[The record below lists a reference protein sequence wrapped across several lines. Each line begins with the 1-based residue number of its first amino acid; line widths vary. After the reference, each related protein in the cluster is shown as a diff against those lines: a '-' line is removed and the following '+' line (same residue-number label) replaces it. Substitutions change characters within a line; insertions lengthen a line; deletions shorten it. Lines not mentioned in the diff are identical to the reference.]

1 MAYNFAPL
9 KKKIVETE
17 EWLQKEFSQI
27 RTGRATPIILD
38 AVSVDAYGSRMS
50 IKEVAGVTIEDP
62 KTIRVVPWDT
72 TLVRAIEK
80 GIIDSNLGLSVSV
93 DEKGLR
99 VIFPELTAERRV
111 QLAKVAKQKLE
122 EARVSLR
129 GEREATRADIATQEK
144 DGDISEDDKFRL
156 NEELQK
162 MIDGANAKL
171 DELAERKDKEIL
183 I

>member
-1 MAYNFAPL
+1 MAYNFSPL
-9 KKKIVETE
+9 KQKIVETE
-17 EWLQKEFSQI
+17 EWLKKEFSQI

-38 AVSVDAYGSRMS
+38 AVTVDSYGSQMA
-50 IKEVAGVTIEDP
+50 IKEMASITIEDP
-62 KTIRVVPWDT
+62 KTIRVVPWDQSQ
-72 TLVRAIEK
+72 VKAIEK
-80 GIIDSNLGLSVSV
+80 GITDSNLGLSVST

-129 GEREATRADIATQEK
+129 KEREQTRDDIQTKEK
-144 DGDISEDDKFRL
+144 KGELSEDDKFRY

-162 MIDGANAKL
+162 MIDEANRKL
-171 DELAERKDKEIL
+171 DELAARKDKEIL
-183 I
+183 E

>member
-1 MAYNFAPL
+1 MAYNFTSL
-9 KKKIVETE
+9 KTKIIETE
-17 EWLQKEFSQI
+17 AWLQKEFSQI
-27 RTGRATPIILD
+27 RTGRATPVILD
-38 AVSVDAYGSRMS
+38 AVSVESYGSHMS

-129 GEREATRADIATQEK
+129 SEREATRADIAAQEK
-144 DGDISEDDKFRL
+144 AGDISEDDKFRL

-162 MIDGANAKL
+162 MIDAANAKL
-171 DELAERKDKEIL
+171 DEMAEKKDKEIL